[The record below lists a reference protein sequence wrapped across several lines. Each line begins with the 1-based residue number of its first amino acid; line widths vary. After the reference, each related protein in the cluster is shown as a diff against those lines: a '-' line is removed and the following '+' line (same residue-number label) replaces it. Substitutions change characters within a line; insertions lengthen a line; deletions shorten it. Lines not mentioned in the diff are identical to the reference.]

1 MDRDDIYKKLKKE
14 FEATFID
21 ELIPGILH
29 NFANPLNG
37 IMGRSKLLQRR
48 LGESI
53 KKINERFPEI
63 DSEIMEDHKKLIDD
77 VDLITD
83 ETDRFLNMFQVVAE
97 KFYIISNTSMQR
109 INLSD
114 LIETEMRFS
123 EFYLDLKH
131 HVKKTVN
138 LDSELPE
145 ITGVPAYYSICLST
159 FIRHSMDAMK
169 NSPIKEF
176 LISTSCDDRSV
187 CVKIQDTGAS
197 ISEDE
202 RKSLLKDPP
211 VPENACSDLFYAL
224 LLLKKYD
231 VRFQVY
237 REAGMNA
244 LSIEA
249 PY

>member
-37 IMGRSKLLQRR
+37 IIGRSKLLQRK
-48 LGESI
+48 LEKSI
-53 KKINERFPEI
+53 KKINNSPEI
-63 DSEIMEDHKKLIDD
+63 DSGITEDHKKLIDD
-77 VDLITD
+77 VDLITG

-97 KFYIISNTSMQR
+97 KFYVISNTSMQR

-114 LIETEMRFS
+114 LIAAEMRFS
-123 EFYLDLKH
+123 EFYLDFKH
-131 HVKKTVN
+131 QVKKTVN

-145 ITGVPAYYSICLST
+145 ITGVPADYSICLST

-169 NSPIKEF
+169 DSPVKEF
-176 LISTSCDDRSV
+176 LISASCDDGSV
-187 CVKIQDTGAS
+187 CVKIQDTGAI

-202 RKSLLKDPP
+202 KKSLLEGQQ
-211 VPENACSDLFYAL
+211 VPEDADSDLFYAF

-237 REAGMNA
+237 REAGMNV
-244 LSIEA
+244 LSMEA